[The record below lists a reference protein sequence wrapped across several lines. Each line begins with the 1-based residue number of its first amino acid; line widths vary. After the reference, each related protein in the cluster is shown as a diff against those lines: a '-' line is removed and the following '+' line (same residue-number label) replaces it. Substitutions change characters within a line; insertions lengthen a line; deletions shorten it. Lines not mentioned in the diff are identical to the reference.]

1 MRVQLLFFQGCP
13 HVDAA
18 RRALREAL
26 DSAGLGEVTVEQI
39 DVDAVSAPV
48 ELREWGSPTILI
60 DGVDIAGEQGPTGR
74 SCRLYGN
81 AGRAGAPSK
90 DLIERQLRRAR
101 MGGHSSRSKVR
112 GSAS

>member
-18 RRALREAL
+18 QRVLRQAL
-26 DSAGLGEVTVEQI
+26 DSAGLGEVAVEQV
-39 DVDAVSAPV
+39 DVDAASTPV
-48 ELREWGSPTILI
+48 DLRAWGSPTILI
-60 DGVDIAGEQGPTGR
+60 DGVDVAGERGPSGR

-81 AGRAGAPSK
+81 AGDAGVPRK
-90 DLIERQLRRAR
+90 DLIERQLRLS
-101 MGGHSSRSKVR
+101 GQSSVSNVR